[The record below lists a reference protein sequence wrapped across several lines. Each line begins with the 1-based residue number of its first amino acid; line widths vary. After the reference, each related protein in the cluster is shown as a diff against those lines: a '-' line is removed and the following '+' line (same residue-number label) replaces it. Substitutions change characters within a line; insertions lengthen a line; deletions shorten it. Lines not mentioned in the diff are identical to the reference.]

1 MASGLF
7 QTASFS
13 MKVSATDPLT
23 QSLDITGRS
32 RILVDR
38 MHAFLRVEPT
48 AAGLVPTLDDVKLA
62 ERLLRARIA
71 LDRSDG
77 RVLTNGDLPVSA
89 LQQLDGGPIP
99 VPPFELGGNETPTL
113 KINFPA
119 NLLQMDPLKNYGDV
133 YLEIVFY
140 GQEA

>member
-13 MKVSATDPLT
+13 MKVSATDPTT
-23 QSLDITGRS
+23 QSLDITGRA

-48 AAGLVPTLDDVKLA
+48 AAGAAPVLDDVRLA

-71 LDRSDG
+71 LDRNDA
-77 RVLTNGDLPVSA
+77 RVLTNGDLPVAA

-119 NLLQMDPLKNYGDV
+119 NFLQLDPMKNYGDA
-133 YLEIVFY
+133 YLEVIFY